1 VPLICPKNT
10 VTIPGAYA
18 GSPLVAQEDVWEALE
33 RFARELGRSQETSR
47 HKLLALEA
55 VRASLRAEVVYWYSA
70 AGSQSDEVAGTRA
83 LPAAWC
89 ATFAKQLLEETPG
102 VDGRLLRSELPPSP
116 RNAPCQPHSAA
127 MVRVSRAQASWIVA
141 LSLNSRRR
149 FQVTDLRIMALVR
162 QILVN
167 HRRRCDLTN
176 RMSETLS
183 WLIQCLTTS
192 IDAHVPHARG
202 HSERVANIAVELGK
216 RLCLSRPVLND
227 LYFAGLLHDIGIT
240 HVPQSLLLKPGT
252 LTAEEYDQVKI
263 YPVTGDGILAGI
275 KQLAHIRP
283 AVRHHHERF
292 DGRGFPDRLAGDRI
306 PLMARILGVADA
318 YDAMHSPR
326 PHRPALP
333 APRVDQI
340 LTEGAGR
347 QWDPRLIEQIMI
359 ARPHFHSL
367 CRLSA
372 PSQATPA
379 VQQVVDAWNVHSS
392 GNAALGRAHDP
403 PQELSP

>member
-1 VPLICPKNT
+1 
-10 VTIPGAYA
+10 
-18 GSPLVAQEDVWEALE
+18 
-33 RFARELGRSQETSR
+33 
-47 HKLLALEA
+47 
-55 VRASLRAEVVYWYSA
+55 
-70 AGSQSDEVAGTRA
+70 
-83 LPAAWC
+83 
-89 ATFAKQLLEETPG
+89 
-102 VDGRLLRSELPPSP
+102 
-116 RNAPCQPHSAA
+116 
-127 MVRVSRAQASWIVA
+127 M
-141 LSLNSRRR
+141 NSRRR

-240 HVPQSLLLKPGT
+240 HVPQSLLLKPGA

-263 YPVTGDGILAGI
+263 YPVTGEGILAGI

-292 DGRGFPDRLAGDRI
+292 DGRGFPDRLAGDGI

-318 YDAMHSPR
+318 FDAMHSPR

-333 APRVDQI
+333 TLRVDQI
-340 LTEGAGR
+340 LTDGAGR

-367 CRLSA
+367 CRSSA
-372 PSQATPA
+372 PSEATPA